1 MKEMR
6 EDITAQIWTSSR
18 ILKGQ
23 VGENDTETGAKI
35 CQEGGKVTFDQ
46 RRFLYGGRVTD
57 KKALSWRG
65 YGLEARWCRE
75 RRKGTKN
82 PSRYCLQSFPLGLLP
97 NLKGEASNYLQF
109 L

>member
-6 EDITAQIWTSSR
+6 EDITARIWTSSR
-18 ILKGQ
+18 ILKGR

-46 RRFLYGGRVTD
+46 WRFLYGGRVTD

-75 RRKGTKN
+75 RMEGDKK
-82 PSRYCLQSFPLGLLP
+82 PFMILSSEFPFRT
-97 NLKGEASNYLQF
+97 SS
-109 L
+109 